1 MSDDPQ
7 NPPPPPPD
15 PPVAT
20 PVATPVAKPVAKST
34 PPPAPGATIDEGE
47 DGDPTILERGLPW
60 LVSAVAHAVLVLATV
75 FIVWT
80 TVVAPD
86 DEEIIIPSLDFN
98 PNATPQ
104 LQQSEVQRLE
114 RNRPQRRRTVQRT
127 QRLTELTR
135 NVGATDQLLQEAL
148 SEPDNPF
155 SDAADEAAQFNTT
168 FFGARGNARRI
179 VFVIDASG
187 SVIDVFHFIKREL
200 QRSINRLSEQQE
212 FHIILSQGGR
222 PVEMAPAQWK
232 RATSANKAAAIDWIE
247 KQTATDAGSNQR
259 AIEVALR
266 YRPQLMFLL
275 SDEITGRGRFETP
288 KDLLIDAIDQA
299 NAAGTKI
306 NTVQFV
312 YPDPLTAFGQ
322 TGTMEAIAESF
333 GGVYR
338 FVSEEDLRL
347 R

>member
-1 MSDDPQ
+1 MPEDP
-7 NPPPPPPD
+7 
-15 PPVAT
+15 
-20 PVATPVAKPVAKST
+20 ST
-34 PPPAPGATIDEGE
+34 PPPPVARPVAPPAPPAATIDEVDE
-47 DGDPTILERGLPW
+47 GDPTVLERGLPW
-60 LVSAVAHAVLVLATV
+60 LVSLVAHAVLVLATV
-75 FIVWT
+75 FIVWS
-80 TVVAPD
+80 TVIVPD
-86 DEEIIIPSLDFN
+86 DDEVIIPSLDFN

-104 LQQSEVQRLE
+104 LQQSEVQRLD

-155 SDAADEAAQFNTT
+155 SEAADEAAQFNAT
-168 FFGARGNARRI
+168 FFGTRGNARRI
-179 VFVIDASG
+179 IFVIDASG

-212 FHIILSQGGR
+212 FQIILSQGGR
-222 PVEMAPAQWK
+222 PVEMPPAQWK
-232 RATSANKAAAIDWIE
+232 RATATNKAAAIDWIE

-288 KDLLIDAIDQA
+288 QDLLIGAIGDA

-312 YPDPLTAFGQ
+312 YPDPLTQFGQ
-322 TGTMEAIAESF
+322 TGTMEAIATAF

-338 FVSEEDLRL
+338 FVSEDDLKL